1 VSVKT
6 YSVAA
11 RTTPEKAYAYLS
23 DLRRHPEWSP
33 DNLTVEQQGSG
44 DVAVGT
50 RYRTVGHLQGK
61 PNEAIVEITQLAPPT
76 RFAFTSADRNGR
88 STWLHEFTLTPESG
102 GTRIDRKVSV
112 VKAPALLNL
121 VFPLL
126 HPIVIGP
133 GNMKSMGMLKAKLEA
148 GA

>member
-1 VSVKT
+1 MPVKT

-33 DNLTVEQQGSG
+33 DNLTVEPQGSG
-44 DVAVGT
+44 DVDVGT

-61 PNEAIVEITQLAPPT
+61 PNEAIVEITELAPAT
-76 RFAFTSADRNGR
+76 RFSFRSADSNGR
-88 STWLHEFTLTPESG
+88 STWLHEFTLTPENG

-112 VKAPALLNL
+112 VRAPALLNII
-121 VFPLL
+121 FPLL

-133 GNMKSMGMLKAKLEA
+133 GNMKSMEMLKAKLEA

>member
-1 VSVKT
+1 VPVKT
-6 YSVAA
+6 YSVAVT
-11 RTTPEKAYAYLS
+11 TTPEKAYAYLS
-23 DLRRHPEWSP
+23 DLRRHAEWSP
-33 DNLTVEQQGSG
+33 DNLTVEQHGSG
-44 DVAVGT
+44 EVQVGT
-50 RYRTVGHLQGK
+50 RYRTVGHLQGQ
-61 PNEAIVEITQLAPPT
+61 PNEAIVEITTLAPPT
-76 RFAFTSADRNGR
+76 RFSFTSADSNGR

-112 VKAPALLNL
+112 VKAPALLN
-121 VFPLL
+121 VIFPLL

>member
-1 VSVKT
+1 MPVKT
-6 YSVAA
+6 YSVVA
-11 RTTPEKAYAYLS
+11 RTAPETAYVYLS

-33 DNLTVEQQGSG
+33 DHLTVEQQGSG
-44 DVAVGT
+44 DVKLGT

-61 PNEAIVEITQLAPPT
+61 PNEAIVEIIQLAPAT
-76 RFAFTSADRNGR
+76 RFSFSSADSNGR
-88 STWLHEFTLTPESG
+88 STWLHEFTLTPENG

-112 VKAPALLNL
+112 VRAPMLLNII
-121 VFPLL
+121 FPLL

>member
-1 VSVKT
+1 VPVKT
-6 YSVAA
+6 YSVVAK
-11 RTTPEKAYAYLS
+11 TTPEQAYAYLS

-33 DNLTVEQQGSG
+33 DNLTVEQQGGG
-44 DVAVGT
+44 DVEVGT
-50 RYRTVGHLQGK
+50 RYKTVGHLQGK

-76 RFAFTSADRNGR
+76 QLSFRSADSNGR
-88 STWLHEFTLTPESG
+88 STWLHEFTLTPEHG

-112 VKAPALLNL
+112 VSAPMLLNII
-121 VFPLL
+121 FPLL
-126 HPIVIGP
+126 HPVVIGP